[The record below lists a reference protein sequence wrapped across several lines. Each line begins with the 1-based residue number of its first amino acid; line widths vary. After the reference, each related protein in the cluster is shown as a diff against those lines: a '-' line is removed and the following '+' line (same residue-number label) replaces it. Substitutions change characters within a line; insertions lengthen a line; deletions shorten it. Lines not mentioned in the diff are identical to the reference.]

1 MKKEYIDFVC
11 ALHGYM
17 IRVKEIHWNTNSDSE
32 HKLCDE
38 IEDCIHGCEDRFA
51 ECVMGMEGKHFSIGD
66 LLPVL
71 PNAESLPSMLKELQ
85 ADIMGMKKKAT
96 AETDGG
102 LNNILDEML
111 ENCNKFKYRVTQK

>member
-1 MKKEYIDFVC
+1 MKKEYTDFVC

-17 IRVKEIHWNTNSDSE
+17 IRVKEIHWNTSNNSE
-32 HKLCDE
+32 HLLCDE
-38 IEDCIHGCEDRFA
+38 IEGCIHDCEDRFA
-51 ECVMGMEGKHFSIGD
+51 ECVMGMEGKHFRIGE

-71 PNAESLPSMLKELQ
+71 PNAESLPAMLKEMES
-85 ADIMGMKKKAT
+85 DIMSMKKKAT

-102 LNNILDEML
+102 INNILDEML